1 MRRTACA
8 TPARGEEGA
17 RRRRVPITD
26 VGTAAG
32 VSTSTVSRVL
42 NGTARGRTPNGRAG
56 CTVRSPTG
64 LSPQCRCPGPGAR
77 RGRRH
82 RRARARPVQPVLSG
96 CSDIRPGGTPAARPS
111 APPARRAPAPRPGRP
126 PPRPGRPPPRPGRP
140 PPRVPRRVT
149 PPGPPRPRRPARR
162 PAPAPR
168 RRRRT
173 AVHPLHHGFPSA

>member
-96 CSDIRPGGTPAARPS
+96 CSDIRPGGTSAARPS

-126 PPRPGRPPPRPGRP
+126 PPRPGRPAPRPGRP
-140 PPRVPRRVT
+140 APRVPRRVT

-162 PAPAPR
+162 TAPAPR